1 MTTNAV
7 SVSTKETA
15 MRTGTGATIVAMA
28 VAVLSTLGCAQGPS
42 ATTAVIEDRA
52 YTVTPSAVKVQAG
65 IVSGEVTGMK
75 VAEQVEKGSGRV
87 VSPAKLTG
95 TLKLTNTSANQSVRL
110 VAAKI
115 QYLDAQGRPI
125 KLEDAR
131 TEPALKLSTYGNER
145 LDPGQEATQAVDV
158 AFPAEALK
166 AKRLKEVRLEIAYI
180 PSPYREEAISFTV
193 SIGGQ

>member
-1 MTTNAV
+1 
-7 SVSTKETA
+7 
-15 MRTGTGATIVAMA
+15 MRTWTGATIVAMA
-28 VAVLSTLGCAQGPS
+28 VAVSGATLGCAQGPS
-42 ATTAVIEDRA
+42 ATAAVIEDRA
-52 YTVTPSAVKVQAG
+52 YTVTPTAVKVQAG

-95 TLKLTNTSANQSVRL
+95 TLKLVNTSANQSVRL